1 MSEEEKVTDAPEKA
15 SEPKVQEPA
24 ADAKVDTKVDAK
36 ADDKKATPAEASAEE
51 GSAVDPDKK
60 IKVKKGKKRV
70 DVNGRVMVKATFNNT
85 AITITDMKGN
95 VISWG
100 TGGKT
105 GIKGSRKSTPF
116 AAQIAGEGAA
126 KSAYEMGLRR
136 VEVTVKGAGSGRESA
151 VRSLRAAGLDV
162 TSIRDKTGLPHNGC
176 RPKKKRRV

>member
-1 MSEEEKVTDAPEKA
+1 MSEEKKEQVTDAPVKG
-15 SEPKVQEPA
+15 SEPKVQEP
-24 ADAKVDTKVDAK
+24 V
-36 ADDKKATPAEASAEE
+36 ADDKTVDKKAPSADTAIAEEASAAEPE
-51 GSAVDPDKK
+51 KK

-85 AITITDMKGN
+85 VITITDMKGN